1 MAAPAP
7 VLAPVVPVP
16 VPVPVPVVQGPA
28 PVPAPVAL
36 AHKRILNIQL
46 IPFPN
51 AAIMIDELQ
60 YSDVL
65 DEKNPHLNLLEPG
78 NDKWLLT
85 AIKHTTNCPANKRGR
100 APIQRIVIDAEFCML
115 RVPVPGVYDH
125 TNMVY
130 NVKNAYISLDTMRA
144 WWDAFAEKFVRENT
158 DALKNLPTETA
169 VQILKD
175 MLVIHVE
182 RGRSYIEFAVFAVQ
196 T

>member
-7 VLAPVVPVP
+7 VLAPVVQGPVP
-16 VPVPVPVVQGPA
+16 VPVPV
-28 PVPAPVAL
+28 PVAL

-65 DEKNPHLNLLEPG
+65 DEKNPHLNFLESG

-85 AIKHTTNCPANKRGR
+85 AVKHTANCPANKRGR

-115 RVPVPGVYDH
+115 RIPIPDVYDRA
-125 TNMVY
+125 NMVY

-158 DALKNLPTETA
+158 DAMKNIPTETA
-169 VQILKD
+169 VQIIKD

-182 RGRSYIEFAVFAVQ
+182 RGRSYIEFAVFTVQ